1 VRVVLDC
8 NIIVSA
14 CLTPEGAPATIVEL
28 ALLGLFTLCLSHEVL
43 AEYRD
48 VLSRSKFSRQSDR
61 IRALLDGI
69 ETISEMVDPK
79 DHVMLSTDEEDNRL
93 LECAQTAKA
102 DQLVTGNRKHFPDHI
117 GDTRILTPRE
127 FLTELGF

>member
-1 VRVVLDC
+1 MRVILDS

-14 CLTPEGAPATIVEL
+14 CLTPEGSPATIVEL
-28 ALLGLFTLCLSHEVL
+28 ALLGIFTLCVSEEVL
-43 AEYRD
+43 SEYRE
-48 VLSRSKFSRQSDR
+48 VLGRPVFSRSADR
-61 IRALLDGI
+61 IKTLLEGI
-69 ETISEMVDPK
+69 TEIAEIVDPQSRLT
-79 DHVMLSTDEEDNRL
+79 LSPDEEDNRL

-102 DQLVTGNRKHFPDHI
+102 DWLVTGNRRHFPDRI